1 MPRRSTFSI
10 RREQFPG
17 RNAMPELKHL
27 PTDLESR
34 IGTLFP
40 VVSGQNAPNVAF
52 MLHLHCDPR
61 TGMIEEI

>member
-1 MPRRSTFSI
+1 
-10 RREQFPG
+10 
-17 RNAMPELKHL
+17 MPELKHL

-61 TGMIEEI
+61 TSMIEEI